1 MPYAVT
7 LRLDPAAAA
16 RVERI
21 WHALADLTG
30 EDDAPRLGY
39 PPHLTLAV
47 LPDTAPA
54 PSVEAA
60 VSRMAAAWD
69 ALPVTLAGL
78 AVFPGTPPVLWAAP
92 VPSDDLL
99 ARHGMLHAALAP
111 LPVHPHYR
119 PGGWVPHVTLAA
131 AGRSPAARMLDAAL
145 SAWEGPIEGRL
156 GRIEFVRFRP
166 VVVLRGEDLPP
177 ATTGDG
183 SAGS

>member
-7 LRLDPAAAA
+7 LHLDPAAAA
-16 RVERI
+16 RVQRM

-30 EDDAPRLGY
+30 EDDALRLGY

-47 LPDTAPA
+47 LPDTVPA
-54 PSVEAA
+54 PSIKAA
-60 VSRMAAAWD
+60 VLRVAAVWD

-92 VPSDDLL
+92 VPSNSLL

-119 PGGWVPHVTLAA
+119 PGGWVPHVTLSRFLGLAQRIRLRFA
-131 AGRSPAARMLDAAL
+131 IWGRSTGGWDGGQVA
-145 SAWEGPIEGRL
+145 
-156 GRIEFVRFRP
+156 
-166 VVVLRGEDLPP
+166 
-177 ATTGDG
+177 GDG
-183 SAGS
+183 RCGGAVGAGGPGGVA